1 MPPSLKKS
9 LVAVR
14 INETF
19 LCLTCDGQKLNFLFG
34 NQDKDKY
41 KLSETKQQR

>member
-19 LCLTCDGQKLNFLFG
+19 LYLTCDGQKLNFFVW
-34 NQDKDKY
+34 K
-41 KLSETKQQR
+41 SRQR